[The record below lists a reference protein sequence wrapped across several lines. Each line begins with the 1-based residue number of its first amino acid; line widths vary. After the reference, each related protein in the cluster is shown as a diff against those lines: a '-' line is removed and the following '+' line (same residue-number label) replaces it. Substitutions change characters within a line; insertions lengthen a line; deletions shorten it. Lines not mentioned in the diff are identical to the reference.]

1 MLTSHPAPTEA
12 PDYYFRYINQVP
24 SRVDIR
30 RVLETQLDETLEL
43 LRSIPEDK
51 SRHRYAPGKWSIREV
66 MGHVN
71 DCERLFVFRA
81 MWFARGFESPLPSF
95 DQDAAM
101 AAARFDDIPLSAH
114 AAEFRALRQSTV
126 RFFNGLPDDAWMRRG
141 TASDSSF
148 TVRALAYIA
157 AGHVTHHAG
166 IVRERYL

>member
-1 MLTSHPAPTEA
+1 MLTSHPAPNEA
-12 PDYYFRYINQVP
+12 PDYYFRYIGQVP
-24 SRVDIR
+24 TGVDIR

-43 LRSIPEDK
+43 LKRIPEGK

-71 DCERLFVFRA
+71 DCERLFMFRA

-101 AAARFDDIPLSAH
+101 AAARFDEIPLSAH
-114 AAEFRALRQSTV
+114 AEEFRALRESTV
-126 RFFNGLPDDAWMRRG
+126 RFFNGLPEDAWARRG

-148 TVRALAYIA
+148 TVRALAYIT